1 MTRVNLGFLIL
12 CVLLGLA
19 GGFGYASAQPWTY
32 TATSQA
38 MVVVPGTDAFS
49 QNSIS
54 GQ

>member
-38 MVVVPGTDAFS
+38 MVVVPGTDAF
-49 QNSIS
+49 
-54 GQ
+54 